1 MTGTTTLTAPDLT
14 NEQIVLRIRA
24 GDDTHGNLI
33 LMLIEKNRGFCYMTA
48 RNFIRA
54 GLIEAEELPT
64 YSFFAIS
71 RSIKYWNSKCEYAFL
86 TILGKQLMDELLS
99 AVNHDRIAP
108 MPENARDRFN
118 RFCRFKSDYERQHG
132 KPPDDKLILEA
143 LRITPTQLGRLRQ
156 AEQIQSA
163 WRLDAPA
170 LEDDEEGETMLDII
184 EDPHAAPI
192 DESVTDFCYRSQL
205 RETIEK
211 SLASLPAEQAAA
223 IRSKFFENGTADN
236 RSVRKGLNTLMT
248 EKRLASFLIYENEFS
263 HTGETFFRNAGESSP
278 EHLICRYGIKPKPR
292 SRKGEP
298 CTE

>member
-1 MTGTTTLTAPDLT
+1 MTATLTAPEMS

-24 GDDTHGNLI
+24 GDDTHGDLI
-33 LMLIEKNRGFCYMTA
+33 LMLIKKNKGFCYMTA

-54 GLIEAEELPT
+54 GLIEVEELPT

-71 RSIKYWNSKCEYAFL
+71 RTVQYWDSECGYAFL

-99 AVNHDRIAP
+99 AVNHDRVAP
-108 MPENARDRFN
+108 MPENARDRYN
-118 RFCRFKSDYERQHG
+118 RYCKLKAEYTRRTGQE
-132 KPPDDKLILEA
+132 PDDKLILEA

-170 LEDDEEGETMLDII
+170 LEDDEEGETMLDLV
-184 EDPHAAPI
+184 EDPSAMPVDMVA
-192 DESVTDFCYRSQL
+192 TDSCYQSQL
-205 RETIEK
+205 
-211 SLASLPAEQAAA
+211 QAALLEALDRLPENQSRA

-278 EHLICRYGIKPKPR
+278 ERLICRYGIKPKPR
-292 SRKGEP
+292 SRKGERK
-298 CTE
+298 

>member
-1 MTGTTTLTAPDLT
+1 MTATLTEPEMS

-33 LMLIEKNRGFCYMTA
+33 LMLIKKNRGFCYMTA

-54 GLIEAEELPT
+54 GLIEAAELPT

-71 RSIKYWNSKCEYAFL
+71 RTIQYWDSECGYAFL

-108 MPENARDRFN
+108 MPENARDRYN
-118 RFCRFKSDYERQHG
+118 RYSKFRSDYERQYG
-132 KPPDDKLILEA
+132 QEPDDKLILEA
-143 LRITPTQLGRLRQ
+143 LRITPTQLGRFRQ

-170 LEDDEEGETMLDII
+170 LEDDEEGETMLDLV
-184 EDPHAAPI
+184 EDPSAMPV
-192 DESVTDFCYRSQL
+192 DESAVNGYYQAAL
-205 RETIEK
+205 REAIET
-211 SLASLPAEQAAA
+211 SLATLPTDQSQA

-278 EHLICRYGIKPKPR
+278 ERLICRYGIKPKPR
-292 SRKGEP
+292 SRKGERQ
-298 CTE
+298 